1 MQASYEYFIWSEMRW
16 RSYSTGQDAPQF
28 TRSPMRMGRIRPPQ
42 YDPLKMKV
50 PFNDL
55 QRAANLEAVA
65 LDQAMQRVRASGWFV
80 MGQEVAAF
88 EKEFAAWNGNAHC
101 ISVANGSDALALAL
115 IAAGVGRDDLVAT
128 AANAAMYSSLA
139 IHALGARPV
148 FLDIDPK
155 TNGVAVDTF
164 AAIASPAIKA
174 LIVTHLYGQLAAIKE
189 LVALAKRFD
198 IAVIEDCAQAH
209 GAQLDGYK
217 AGTFGALATFS
228 FYPTKNLGAL
238 GDGGA
243 VLTSDD
249 LLAKKLRALRQYG
262 WERKYQVTVEGGRN
276 SRLDE
281 IQAAVLRT
289 RLPGLDADNA
299 RRLQIAKRY
308 SAGIKHPL
316 VRTPAILDESF
327 VAHLYVIRTAQR
339 ASLQAHLANHGIGC
353 DVHYPIPDHRQALW
367 SGIFDHIQLPQTES
381 AAEEVLSLPCFP
393 QLSDPEIDL
402 VIDIINNWNA

>member
-1 MQASYEYFIWSEMRW
+1 MQW
-16 RSYSTGQDAPQF
+16 RGNGSDQDAAQF
-28 TRSPMRMGRIRPPQ
+28 TRSPTRMGRIRPPQ

-115 IAAGVGRDDLVAT
+115 MAADVGRDDLVAT

-148 FLDIDPK
+148 FLDIDPQ
-155 TNGVAVDTF
+155 TNGVAVDAF

-174 LIVTHLYGQLAAIKE
+174 LIVTHLYGQLAAIKD
-189 LVALAKRFD
+189 LVAIANRFN
-198 IAVIEDCAQAH
+198 IPVIEDCAQAH
-209 GAQLDGYK
+209 GAQLDGFK
-217 AGTFGALATFS
+217 AGRFGSLSTFS

-262 WERKYQVTVEGGRN
+262 WERKYRVSVEGGRN

-289 RLPGLDADNA
+289 RLPALDADNA

-308 SAGIKHPL
+308 SAGITNPH
-316 VRTPAILDESF
+316 VRTPAFLDKSF
-327 VAHLYVIRTAQR
+327 VAHLYVIRAAQR
-339 ASLQAHLANHGIGC
+339 ASLQAHLADHGIGC
-353 DVHYPIPDHRQALW
+353 DVHYPIPDHRQPLW
-367 SGIFDHIQLPQTES
+367 TGAFDHIHLPQTES

-393 QLSDPEIDL
+393 QLRDAEIDL
-402 VIDIINNWNA
+402 VIDVVNGWNA